1 MFDDLAHAEH
11 LPDPVAIVRAL
22 QLRYVQRQPYTMC
35 SDVCISVNPLEW
47 LPIYDEATRRAYARR
62 EANGAHMYRVV
73 EKAHSS
79 SDAGG
84 QTIVITGESG
94 AGKTEIARLSME
106 YIASKNA
113 DDDLLRRV
121 LLTHPVLEYIGNAQ
135 TLRNGNSSRF
145 GKLLTLSSTYR
156 GRAATIETYLLEKTR
171 AAAVAPGEG
180 NFRVFY
186 ALLGDSKLREEYGL
200 QTLPPNVLGVEEPT
214 LLSEWGVFADNMRG
228 IGLSDSDVDFVVT
241 ALVAMLWLSVRD
253 MPSAARAFGVEPS
266 ELTQVVNN
274 RRTRVSDTEVFW
286 SECDTDETRAR
297 IRALIMEIYRGMFSR
312 VVSQVNASINN
323 GDAQASTVGEPTNVV
338 RILDLFGFEVFDV
351 NGFDQ
356 LCINYCNER
365 MQKLFVDD
373 IIVMQQLEYANE
385 GIGWTHVEFDGNAR
399 IVEMIERTL
408 FVQLDEATRLRAT
421 PQSFVERMN
430 AQRPFAFST
439 PLVRA
444 DVSLFSV
451 AHFAG
456 QVAYTADQ
464 FVARNS
470 DELRDELLE
479 FLRATRLS
487 DVVVVA
493 PISSDAAALWTET
506 VSARFRRQMQ
516 DLTNCLL
523 SGGCHYVRC
532 IKPNADAQ
540 RGTFDSGLVTR
551 QVVQS
556 GLVQA
561 YEVMRS
567 GFAYRMTHA
576 AFILAFPAVC
586 ARRVR
591 RRELVGEGG
600 RWGKTL
606 VYLDAS
612 AHRRLRDYQAAS
624 TLARRV
630 RRWLVTERARVRLQM
645 TFRRR
650 SVARRAERRRSTA
663 AALER
668 AAVFLQQY
676 VRARANAGSRRCREQ
691 TELARLREHTKVLA
705 QMLQER
711 DAWIFRATRILQARS
726 GMDERIARV
735 LAARPAQAPPSTS
748 EVSATKSS
756 DFGAATGGGT
766 GGLTQTS
773 PP

>member
-1 MFDDLAHAEH
+1 MTDDLAHAEH
-11 LPDPVAIVRAL
+11 LPDPEAIVRAL

-35 SDVCISVNPLEW
+35 SDVCISINPLEW

-73 EKAHSS
+73 EKAHGS

-145 GKLLTLSSTYR
+145 GKLLTLSSTGR

-186 ALLGDSKLREEYGL
+186 ALLGDSRLCEEYGL
-200 QTLPPNVLGVEEPT
+200 QTLPSNVLGVEEPT
-214 LLSEWGVFADNMRG
+214 IKSEWGVFAENMRG
-228 IGLSDSDVDFVVT
+228 IGLSEADVDFVVT

-274 RRTRVSDTEVFW
+274 RRTRVSDAEVFW
-286 SECDTDETRAR
+286 SECDTEETRAR
-297 IRALIMEIYRGMFSR
+297 IRALIMEIYRGMFAR
-312 VVSQVNASINN
+312 VVGRVNASINDD
-323 GDAQASTVGEPTNVV
+323 DAHPSATVERTNVV
-338 RILDLFGFEVFDV
+338 RILDLFGFEVFEV

-365 MQKLFVDD
+365 MQQLFVDD
-373 IIVMQQLEYANE
+373 VIVMQQLEYANE

-444 DVSLFSV
+444 DATLFSV

-487 DVVVVA
+487 DVVVA
-493 PISSDAAALWTET
+493 PSAGDAVALWTET

-516 DLTNCLL
+516 DLTKCLL

-540 RGTFDSGLVTR
+540 RGTFDAGLVTR

-576 AFILAFPAVC
+576 AFIRAFPAVC

-612 AHRRLRDYQAAS
+612 AHRRLREYQAAS

-630 RRWLVTERARVRLQM
+630 RRWLKTERARIRLQM

-650 SVARRAERRRSTA
+650 SFARRAERRRTTA
-663 AALER
+663 VAFER
-668 AAVFLQQY
+668 AALFLQQH
-676 VRARANAGSRRCREQ
+676 VRARANASSRRCREQ
-691 TELARLREHTKVLA
+691 SELARLREHNDVLT

-748 EVSATKSS
+748 DVSATKSS
-756 DFGAATGGGT
+756 DFGADAGGGT
-766 GGLTQTS
+766 DGLTQTS